1 IWVLAPLISEHATP
15 SGGVFYA
22 YFAPRHTRYSVL
34 TVKRNAAFGVNFDM
48 ETAQAIAK
56 GRTANK
62 TLIIITTNKPSA
74 NSNQAIVELLRP
86 NFLYL

>member
-1 IWVLAPLISEHATP
+1 
-15 SGGVFYA
+15 GVFYA

-34 TVKRNAAFGVNFDM
+34 AVQRNAAFGVNFDI

-56 GRTANK
+56 LSTANK
-62 TLIIITTNKPSA
+62 TLIIITKNKPSA

-86 NFLYL
+86 NFLYLLRVSS